1 MNQPLVSIIMPVY
14 NGSKHLRKA
23 MESMLNQTYTN
34 FEFIIINDGS
44 SDDSESI
51 IQSYKDDRIV
61 YIKNP
66 QNLKLIRTLNK
77 GIERATGK
85 YIVRMDCDDIS
96 LPNRLERQVTFM
108 EEHSEYGF
116 CNGRAYEMS
125 ENGKILRESYPAVY
139 PKSMKLIS
147 LFYAIIIHPSVII
160 QTEILKK
167 NPYRDETNIL
177 HIEDYELWNRL
188 QQQGY
193 SCYSMEKPV
202 LKYRW
207 TAGNISSTQSSAQHK
222 KQVEYIVQHIKQWYG
237 ITIQKKEILY
247 FFLGETE
254 YYYPGIL
261 KELDDLFALYIRKNV
276 STCTQ
281 KEIAEFKKWKNLMLL
296 RRIKE
301 TAFMQFKS
309 KDYTKMVYTI
319 MKGKRYFYLLPFI
332 ALKKLNYF
340 SI

>member
-1 MNQPLVSIIMPVY
+1 
-14 NGSKHLRKA
+14 
-23 MESMLNQTYTN
+23 MESITTAGVFLL
-34 FEFIIINDGS
+34 F
-44 SDDSESI
+44 
-51 IQSYKDDRIV
+51 
-61 YIKNP
+61 
-66 QNLKLIRTLNK
+66 
-77 GIERATGK
+77 
-85 YIVRMDCDDIS
+85 
-96 LPNRLERQVTFM
+96 
-108 EEHSEYGF
+108 
-116 CNGRAYEMS
+116 
-125 ENGKILRESYPAVY
+125 NGKACLKIPLDSRKYQFHPIFCPA
-139 PKSMKLIS
+139 
-147 LFYAIIIHPSVII
+147 
-160 QTEILKK
+160 Q
-167 NPYRDETNIL
+167 
-177 HIEDYELWNRL
+177 
-188 QQQGY
+188 
-193 SCYSMEKPV
+193 
-202 LKYRW
+202 
-207 TAGNISSTQSSAQHK
+207 

-332 ALKKLNYF
+332 AFKKLNYF